1 LNFYGIKKNKIYD
14 NIILSRKTN
23 KIIKLKF
30 KDVQMQLANQFL
42 KRKNHKK
49 FNLVTIDEAIKTMEI
64 IDKLK

>member
-1 LNFYGIKKNKIYD
+1 
-14 NIILSRKTN
+14 
-23 KIIKLKF
+23 
-30 KDVQMQLANQFL
+30 MQVANQFL